1 MKIGLD
7 LRFLSENL
15 YSRFI
20 IELVKNLILIDND
33 DIYNIYL
40 NKDIEIENNNILNA
54 RKNIVNIEE
63 WSYNEQ
69 TKFLNIL
76 KKDDNHIMLFFNQN
90 KPIFYKRDYILL
102 INSLKNIY
110 YQDFSS
116 YLKRLKY
123 FSYLKIS
130 VRNAK
135 KIICLDENTWNELVE
150 RLNIEENKINILKPF
165 FPNIDKLNQ
174 SSDIKI
180 DIRTK
185 NNIKNDFIIYSGWS
199 WIQKNLDRL
208 ISVMKKI
215 NSSEKKVDLVVLWDI
230 IAKDV
235 DLRNLVIRNELQ
247 NQVHFLWNI
256 STKEKRNYY
265 KQSIWVIFPSL
276 YESFPFSLNE
286 AITFKSPI
294 ISSNYKSIVN
304 IFWNSIK
311 YFSPISESD
320 ILKEI
325 NDFIWKKQKANYE
338 ELLQNYSLENS
349 TKEFLDILKKYN

>member
-15 YSRFI
+15 YSKFI
-20 IELVKNLILIDND
+20 IELVKNLIHTDTD

-40 NKDIEIENNNILNA
+40 NNDIEIENDNILNA
-54 RKNIVNIEE
+54 RKNIVNIRE
-63 WSYNEQ
+63 WSCSEQ
-69 TKFLNIL
+69 TTFLNIL
-76 KKDDNHIMLFFNQN
+76 KKDDNHIMIFFNQN

-135 KIICLDENTWNELVE
+135 KIICLDENTGNELVE
-150 RLNIEENKINILKPF
+150 RLNINENKINILKPF

-265 KQSIWVIFPSL
+265 EQSIWVIFPSL
-276 YESFPFSLNE
+276 YESFPFYLNE
-286 AITFKSPI
+286 AVTFNSPI
-294 ISSNYKSIVN
+294 ISSNYKSITN
-304 IFWNSIK
+304 IFWDSIS
-311 YFSPISESD
+311 YFSPIFESD
-320 ILKEI
+320 MLKKLE
-325 NDFIWKKQKANYE
+325 DFIENKQEVNYK
-338 ELLQNYSLENS
+338 ELLENYSLENT
-349 TKEFLDILKKYN
+349 TKQFLEIIKKYN